1 MNTASTQWIDL
12 CALSDLPPNAGLAAR
27 VGDTQIALFHLPDS
41 DEKVFALANF
51 DPKGHANVLA
61 RGILGDIKG
70 TRVVASPLYKQ
81 HYRLND
87 GVCIEDESAR
97 VPVWPVKIADGR
109 VWIAAATGSPQ
120 TDFST

>member
-1 MNTASTQWIDL
+1 MNNWTDL

-27 VGDTQIALFHLPDS
+27 LGDTQVALFHLPDS

-51 DPKGHANVLA
+51 DPKSGANVLA

-70 TRVVASPLYKQ
+70 ERVVASPIYKQ

-87 GVCIEDESAR
+87 GQCLEDEGTQ
-97 VPVWPVKIADGR
+97 VPVWDVKIEAGR
-109 VWIAAATGSPQ
+109 VLVGQ
-120 TDFST
+120 